1 MSAGRKVALAVFLT
15 LGVAWLGL
23 LASGIWAYYRYGTLR
38 VSVREH
44 GDQLSIVVPGALVH
58 WGLSAVEANHRLHR
72 GFFSRGPLDP
82 RHAEIIQAL
91 LEELSDCPD
100 GVYVEVSTAD
110 GDQVRIAKRDGV
122 LEIRAGEGD
131 DSLLISVPTT
141 LAKRALRFASAA
153 GST

>member
-1 MSAGRKVALAVFLT
+1 MSAGRKVALAVFLG

-23 LASGIWAYYRYGTLR
+23 LAAGVWAYHRYGTLS
-38 VSVREH
+38 VSVRDH
-44 GDQLSIVVPGALVH
+44 GDQLSFVVPGALVH
-58 WGLSAVEANHRLHR
+58 WGMTAVEANHRLHR

-91 LEELSDCPD
+91 LEELSACPD

-122 LEIRAGEGD
+122 LEIRADEGD
-131 DSLLISVPTT
+131 DSLLVSVPTT